1 MDKLTAEI
9 IVKDAGGR
17 IVGGTFA
24 TDTETIETETGAVLH
39 EFVIHFIIK
48 EKGGKYALF
57 AIFIW
62 LSE

>member
-9 IVKDAGGR
+9 VVRNANGR
-17 IVGGTFA
+17 IVGGTFV

-48 EKGGKYALF
+48 EKGGKYEL
-57 AIFIW
+57 
-62 LSE
+62 